1 VGFFLALAGGE
12 CQGRQRVSP
21 FRTCGAVNSVIGEG
35 ISPRSAQYWVTRA
48 EDRCNSVGG
57 GWLARAFSPPYLEVP
72 RRFRMSRPFVPFLAM
87 AAFALVAA
95 TTPLAQLACAQ
106 TGSPGHQEGSY
117 QSYGPNGARAGVAP
131 IQAPFLGTWTSRQ
144 PGPNNNG
151 TIVTF
156 GEYGANGNFRSTSI
170 IQGGTLNGMRMQVW
184 GRYTAKQLGPNRY
197 LVASHAYGV
206 APQSLCNPGG
216 GCSPNTVP
224 ETATETIEMLDA
236 NSFHIQSTTGQGTGS
251 NLHRAQIPQQ
261 LTSQIAAQVTLPA
274 LPRAQGN
281 GAAPTMPTLHPYV
294 TPGGGNK
301 TMGNNCDNA
310 QQNRICTVNNGHM
323 YTDSRGCQVCA
334 GP

>member
-1 VGFFLALAGGE
+1 MFRPSLSRLTIAAVALIAAFF
-12 CQGRQRVSP
+12 P
-21 FRTCGAVNSVIGEG
+21 
-35 ISPRSAQYWVTRA
+35 SAQR
-48 EDRCNSVGG
+48 
-57 GWLARAFSPPYLEVP
+57 ARAQ
-72 RRFRMSRPFVPFLAM
+72 A
-87 AAFALVAA
+87 
-95 TTPLAQLACAQ
+95 
-106 TGSPGHQEGSY
+106 GSAGHQEGSF
-117 QSYGPNGARAGVAP
+117 QSYGPNGTREAGTP
-131 IQAPFLGTWTSRQ
+131 IQAPFLGTWMSRQ

-151 TIVTF
+151 VIVMF
-156 GEYGANGNFRSTSI
+156 GEYAANGNFRSTSI

-197 LVASHAYGV
+197 LVTSHAHGV
-206 APQSLCNPGG
+206 APQTLCNPGG

-236 NSFHIQSTTGQGTGS
+236 NSFHVQSTGGQGAGS
-251 NLHRAQIPQQ
+251 NLHRADIPQQ

-274 LPRAQGN
+274 LPRAQSN
-281 GAAPTMPTLHPYV
+281 GAAPTMPTMHPYV